1 MGRASLDD
9 FNLNGHDKMSDQM
22 LSGFNHLTSA
32 LINLNYF
39 VLSPRVEFL
48 HRKKPIGHGRLL
60 VAAMCAASWE
70 VLVVRKTLRNDR

>member
-48 HRKKPIGHGRLL
+48 HRNKPIGHGRLFAGGRDVRSQL
-60 VAAMCAASWE
+60 GSSGCA
-70 VLVVRKTLRNDR
+70 